1 MVLSQKSLNGSHKTL
16 QFSILIIVTICV
28 QENVKILC
36 SKTSKKIECI
46 IENGQIYKGKQ
57 LNVYVKEIFS
67 LIIKYQFSYCPLVW
81 MLCFRRS
88 NNLRSNVYERVLR
101 VIYNGQYGPFTEF
114 LSIKDDST
122 IHQQNIQTLMKEV
135 YKFMSNFSFLIA
147 SNSFRICD
155 NIYNL
160 RNF

>member
-16 QFSILIIVTICV
+16 WFSILIIVTICI
-28 QENVKILC
+28 QENVKMLC

-57 LNVYVKEIFS
+57 LKVNVKEILS
-67 LIIKYQFSYCPLVW
+67 LIIKYQFSYCPLVR
-81 MLCFRRS
+81 MLCFR
-88 NNLRSNVYERVLR
+88 NNLISNVYERVLR
-101 VIYNGQYGPFTEF
+101 VICNGQYSPFTEL

-147 SNSFRICD
+147 SNSFRIRD

>member
-1 MVLSQKSLNGSHKTL
+1 
-16 QFSILIIVTICV
+16 
-28 QENVKILC
+28 
-36 SKTSKKIECI
+36 
-46 IENGQIYKGKQ
+46 
-57 LNVYVKEIFS
+57 
-67 LIIKYQFSYCPLVW
+67 

>member
-1 MVLSQKSLNGSHKTL
+1 M
-16 QFSILIIVTICV
+16 
-28 QENVKILC
+28 
-36 SKTSKKIECI
+36 
-46 IENGQIYKGKQ
+46 
-57 LNVYVKEIFS
+57 FS

-81 MLCFRRS
+81 MLRFRRS
-88 NNLRSNVYERVLR
+88 NNLISYVYERALR
-101 VIYNGQYGPFTEF
+101 VIYNDQYSPLTEL

-122 IHQQNIQTLMKEV
+122 VHQQNIQTLMKEV

-147 SNSFRICD
+147 SNSFRIRD